1 MFDIDKF
8 LHIYHVGNLS
18 HYFRKIKEADSKSLK
33 EFKRNVT
40 KHRKKSRKIQA
51 FSDLKNY
58 TVHDLLISVI
68 NSELRRRSPYF
79 KVYKALIP
87 LCRWIVLKTGSKEIT
102 FTNESGLPSFCT
114 GLNINFFFAPFKMVY
129 STLCNF
135 WLRHW
140 KFVITTI
147 IAILGLIFLF
157 GRERNNLGVS
167 TNTSR
172 PYVIFDANTI
182 LNDGGAMEYLE
193 EIEVE
198 VTGQTYKNVKPE
210 EKHDYLLEI
219 TITPKQYLAHAPLI
233 EPLGG
238 LRSMIIYDGKRGTK
252 YQWVYTVLVRPP
264 YGGDIKTQKFRLE
277 ILR

>member
-8 LHIYHVGNLS
+8 LKIYSAGNLRP
-18 HYFRKIKEADSKSLK
+18 YFQKIKEADSKSLK
-33 EFKRNVT
+33 NFKRKVT

-51 FSDLKNY
+51 FSNLKNY
-58 TVHDLLISVI
+58 TVHDLLISAI
-68 NSELRRRSPYF
+68 NSELRRRSPFF
-79 KVYKALIP
+79 KVYKGLIP

-102 FTNESGLPSFCT
+102 FTDESGLPSFCT
-114 GLNINFFFAPFKMVY
+114 GLNINFFFAPLKTICFK
-129 STLCNF
+129 SCNF
-135 WLRHW
+135 LLRYW
-140 KFVITTI
+140 KWSIGTI
-147 IAILGLIFLF
+147 ISILILIPMW
-157 GRERNNLGVS
+157 RNN
-167 TNTSR
+167 TQYIDR
-172 PYVIFDANTI
+172 PYVIFDATTI
-182 LNDGGAMEYLE
+182 HKDGGAMEYLE

-210 EKHDYLLEI
+210 EVHDYQLEI

-233 EPLGG
+233 ESLGG